1 MKGGLKKK
9 EGKVMTVRELIKHLM
24 KYEFNLDDEIR
35 FYFMQNDELTG
46 CEVESIAFRDQLEFT
61 LQEDLETFYGK
72 EE

>member
-1 MKGGLKKK
+1 
-9 EGKVMTVRELIKHLM
+9 MTVRELIKHLM
-24 KYEFNLDDEIR
+24 KYEFKLDDKIR

-72 EE
+72 EKND